1 MTIAL
6 ISTPRT
12 TSAGRRQADYYRE
25 VLQQELA
32 ETHQRVHDLTQRLIA
47 LLAGEEAPITV
58 KRTRRAL
65 QAAVANGRRVTEMLD
80 ALNRSYPVSPDAVAS

>member
-1 MTIAL
+1 MAIAL

-25 VLQQELA
+25 ILQQELA
-32 ETHQRVHDLTQRLIA
+32 ETCQRVDDLTQRLTA
-47 LLAGEEAPITV
+47 LLAGDEAPITV

-65 QAAVANGRRVTEMLD
+65 YTAVVNGRRVTEMLD
-80 ALNRSYPVSPDAVAS
+80 ALNRSYPVPSDAVAI